1 MNALEQHFKKH
12 RTGAAALATTPA
24 QKKES
29 EEKFSFKSWLARNR
43 GGAMALVKK
52 DAQQV

>member
-1 MNALEQHFKKH
+1 MNALEIHLSKH
-12 RTGAAALATTPA
+12 RTGAAALAATPA
-24 QKKES
+24 QKKKS
-29 EEKFSFKSWLARNR
+29 EEKFSLKSWLARNR